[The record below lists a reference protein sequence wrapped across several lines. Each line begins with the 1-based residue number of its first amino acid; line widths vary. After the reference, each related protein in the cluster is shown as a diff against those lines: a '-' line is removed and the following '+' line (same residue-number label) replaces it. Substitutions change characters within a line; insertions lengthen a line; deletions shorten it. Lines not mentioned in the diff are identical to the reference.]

1 MMLATGLAKAEAQH
15 LQCTISDGGSSNQK
29 VLEVRALPGSPSL
42 SFSDS
47 FVFNGLNSA
56 NAADHKALA
65 DAAHPIAASEKYT
78 LTIEDQQWPMVAVVI
93 AEKGPEQPKEACV
106 ASFGSNLQTI
116 PTSMAVF
123 DRDARD
129 FFDIYQTR
137 MDAIPAIT
145 ATSDACKA
153 QASRTA
159 MTKNLMQPR
168 MPPPDG
174 APPNSPIAKAAKF
187 RSIVQTPALE
197 QDLAVGFDAATKD
210 HCYP

>member
-1 MMLATGLAKAEAQH
+1 MQAAGLAKAGAQH
-15 LQCTISDGGSSNQK
+15 LQCTISDGSNGNQK
-29 VLEVRALPGSPSL
+29 VLEVRALPGSSPL
-42 SFSDS
+42 SFADS
-47 FVFNGLNSA
+47 FIFNGLNAA

-65 DAAHPIAASEKYT
+65 DAAHPIASEKYT

-93 AEKGPEQPKEACV
+93 ADKGAEQPKEACV
-106 ASFGSNLQTI
+106 ASFGSNLASV
-116 PTSMAVF
+116 PNSMAVF

-145 ATSDACKA
+145 AASDACKA
-153 QASRTA
+153 NAGRMA
-159 MTKNLMQPR
+159 MTRSLMQPH

-174 APPNSPIAKAAKF
+174 APPGSPIAKAAKF
-187 RSIVQTPALE
+187 RSIVQTQMLE
-197 QDLAVGFDAATKD
+197 QDLAVGFDVAAKD